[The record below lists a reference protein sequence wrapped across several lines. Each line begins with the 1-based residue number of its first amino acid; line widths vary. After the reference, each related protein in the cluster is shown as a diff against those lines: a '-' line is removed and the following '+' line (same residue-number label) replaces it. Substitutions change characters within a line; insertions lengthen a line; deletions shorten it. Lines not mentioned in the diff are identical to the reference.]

1 MNGTNNYNFA
11 GTKNNVTSST
21 TAYPSYSTCGSR
33 LPCGLCLI
41 TNQRCPMMACGPNIT
56 WTSGDGLYQP
66 QNGPTT
72 TVHSVSQKTTGT
84 LNLNNSNNTEKE

>member
-1 MNGTNNYNFA
+1 MEHDNT
-11 GTKNNVTSST
+11 VSSTTT

-66 QNGPTT
+66 QNGPAVTAQN
-72 TVHSVSQKTTGT
+72 SGSISANVS
-84 LNLNNSNNTEKE
+84 LNNTKKE